1 MADTY
6 LKLFL
11 ALLVGFSI
19 TGLSLFIA
27 RRLTLFIERRRQAS
41 CNSQEAGTNEDRSP
55 EDET

>member
-41 CNSQEAGTNEDRSP
+41 SNSQEAGANEDKRP
-55 EDET
+55 GDQT